1 MQAVHHAQ
9 AVRGAGQEVAIALQR
24 LIQHFQI
31 RIAQRGFT
39 GDLRHFP
46 PGQGGLGLVTARH
59 ARPLV
64 GPRKGVFRGQFE
76 DRVKVG
82 AGVEV
87 GNHAARGGH
96 GHVEKAIFAGDAPD
110 RDEAA
115 HDDAA
120 IEEVAVVLADA
131 GGRGMF
137 EGERLQAVVPG
148 VVAEER
154 RGQTGAVENLFISR
168 YVMKKDERAGRVP
181 GDFGGNRL
189 VFF

>member
-1 MQAVHHAQ
+1 M
-9 AVRGAGQEVAIALQR
+9 
-24 LIQHFQI
+24 
-31 RIAQRGFT
+31 
-39 GDLRHFP
+39 
-46 PGQGGLGLVTARH
+46 
-59 ARPLV
+59 
-64 GPRKGVFRGQFE
+64 
-76 DRVKVG
+76 KVG

-110 RDEAA
+110 RDETA

-148 VVAEER
+148 VVAEKR
-154 RGQTGAVENLFISR
+154 RGQPGAVENLFISR
-168 YVMKKDERAGRVP
+168 YVVEKDERAGRVP

-189 VFF
+189 VFLKVRAVETGDATSRILNAGVEKPVSGPRERICSRQSVSLTLHASDVGPFGVRRC